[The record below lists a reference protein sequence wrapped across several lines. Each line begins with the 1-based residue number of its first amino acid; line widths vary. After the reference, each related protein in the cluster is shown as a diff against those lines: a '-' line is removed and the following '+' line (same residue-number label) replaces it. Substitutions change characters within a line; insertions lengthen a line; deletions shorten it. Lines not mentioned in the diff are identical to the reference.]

1 MRIYAVLKN
10 RHVLHTYES
19 CKLITGNRQ
28 PAKKRE
34 TLPSHIRGIRAEK
47 CLRMINLQDLTK
59 INFFEWPPLTD
70 ILSDIYSDSLSGI
83 AFDLLYGIWYDI
95 HESLYSIWHS
105 IWHFTWHMFW
115 QAFARAQACT
125 AKGSLRYGSGPMVPT
140 LTSWHRD
147 QENELHLCQ
156 NLETLTWQVGK
167 KNGNTYLTQMLWM
180 PRISYP
186 PYDLLSCL
194 FCVSSWVNL
203 LQRAFKKGHSWRSKA
218 ACFFKSCHEKVQ
230 HHRQKAKAAFL
241 LHYHIF

>member
-1 MRIYAVLKN
+1 MTPTHR
-10 RHVLHTYES
+10 
-19 CKLITGNRQ
+19 
-28 PAKKRE
+28 
-34 TLPSHIRGIRAEK
+34 
-47 CLRMINLQDLTK
+47 
-59 INFFEWPPLTD
+59 
-70 ILSDIYSDSLSGI
+70 
-83 AFDLLYGIWYDI
+83 
-95 HESLYSIWHS
+95 HS
-105 IWHFTWHMFW
+105 IWHIFWQSIWHCIWPSIWHMIWYPWVIIFYL
-115 QAFARAQACT
+115 AFYLTFYLTYVLTSIC
-125 AKGSLRYGSGPMVPT
+125 SGPGVHCKGELAIWLGADGAHTHKLAQRPGERVAP
-140 LTSWHRD
+140 LPKSRD
-147 QENELHLCQ
+147 PHLAGG
-156 NLETLTWQVGK
+156 E